1 MKYLVVFLVVLV
13 ALFWW
18 KANRRE
24 ERDEP
29 AQVKPP
35 APPPPAPKQI
45 EMVRCHVCGLHLPR
59 DEAHAAPADA
69 GPRYYCS
76 VEHRRIGAG

>member
-1 MKYLVVFLVVLV
+1 MKYLIVFLVILV

-29 AQVKPP
+29 AQANPP
-35 APPPPAPKQI
+35 APPPAPKQI